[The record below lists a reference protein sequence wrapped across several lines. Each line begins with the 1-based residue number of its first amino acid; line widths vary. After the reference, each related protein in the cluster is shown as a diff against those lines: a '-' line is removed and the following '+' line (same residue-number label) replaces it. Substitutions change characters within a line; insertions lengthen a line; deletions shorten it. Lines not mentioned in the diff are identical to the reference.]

1 MTNNPKTSHRRPSGL
16 CFSCDE
22 DDGIR
27 RKRTGHGFRYVDA
40 DGKPVRDEETI
51 ERIKSLVI
59 PPAWED
65 VWICALP
72 GGHIQATGRDTKG
85 RKQYRYHNRWRSH
98 REEVKFGALAEFGRS
113 LPTIRERVEADL
125 HRHDLPREKILA
137 AIIALLERTSI
148 RVGNDEYARSNQS
161 YGLTTLRDKHV
172 APNSTAVRFRFKG
185 KSGKEHNITLQD
197 RRLAKIVK
205 RCQDLPGQRLFVYQ
219 DDNGEIHPGETT
231 EEKVSLSER
240 FGLWLSFY
248 PFDQDA
254 YLAICERWLAVFGV
268 SPKSAA
274 ATRQQIRHEA
284 LQWARMRGSRSRSG
298 PFCSSRKRLV
308 RKQRKPRVTGC
319 CGSPRRPVTTPPS
332 TVARMPHT
340 SGQSRLHVVRCVSVV
355 MRACGGTRK
364 SLARGRPRR

>member
-148 RVGNDEYARSNQS
+148 RVGNDEYAKSNKS
-161 YGLTTLRDKHV
+161 YGLTTLQDKHV

-219 DDNGEIHPGETT
+219 DDDGEIHPIGSAD
-231 EEKVSLSER
+231 VN
-240 FGLWLSFY
+240 
-248 PFDQDA
+248 A
-254 YLAICERWLAVFGV
+254 YLEVISGNHITAKDFRTWAGTVRAVSILRHMPRPESEAAAHREVVAAVDAVAELLGNTRAVARASYIHPAVFEAYQSGDL
-268 SPKSAA
+268 
-274 ATRQQIRHEA
+274 QQIDAETA
-284 LQWARMRGSRSRSG
+284 DDPEPGGLDADE
-298 PFCSSRKRLV
+298 
-308 RKQRKPRVTGC
+308 RVTL
-319 CGSPRRPVTTPPS
+319 
-332 TVARMPHT
+332 A
-340 SGQSRLHVVRCVSVV
+340 LI
-355 MRACGGTRK
+355 GG
-364 SLARGRPRR
+364 